1 MKITKKVQFLSK
13 NVSEN
18 GLREYAFLDL
28 ETNFPFSVYSL
39 KDYEIFDKFQP
50 YSVHDVDFNLVL
62 SKNQKSS
69 TFLWKMK
76 TL

>member
-18 GLREYAFLDL
+18 GLRDYGFLDL
-28 ETNFPFSVYSL
+28 ETNYPFSVYSL
-39 KDYEIFDKFQP
+39 KDYDIFDKFQP
-50 YSVHDVDFNLVL
+50 YSVHDVDFNLIL

-69 TFLWKMK
+69 NFLWKLK